1 MRQRQARLVTSLG
14 PRKGMIMDQAA
25 VNTAVG
31 QLVGEIAEAWNAGDA
46 RAYGA
51 RYSPDG
57 TFTNTNGTLDLGR
70 DDVAR
75 TAEEAFQ
82 GVLAGTKLSL
92 AVRKLRLI
100 RPDVVVVDL
109 DARVS
114 GMPVPPP
121 DDSNGPGGE
130 VRISQM
136 LVLVEEDDR
145 WWITAQ
151 HNAMQSAGD

>member
-1 MRQRQARLVTSLG
+1 
-14 PRKGMIMDQAA
+14 MIMAQVEVNEAVDQ
-25 VNTAVG
+25 
-31 QLVGEIAEAWNAGDA
+31 LLGEMAEAWNTGDA
-46 RAYGA
+46 RAYAA
-51 RYSPDG
+51 RYRPDG
-57 TFTNTNGTLDLGR
+57 TFTNTDGTLDMGH
-70 DDVAR
+70 DEVVR
-75 TAEEAFQ
+75 TAEGAFQ

-100 RPDVVVVDL
+100 CPDVAVVDL

-121 DDSNGPGGE
+121 GAGNGPGGE

-136 LVLVEEDDR
+136 LVLLKEDGR

-151 HNAMQSAGD
+151 HNVMQSAGD

>member
-1 MRQRQARLVTSLG
+1 MWQHGQAT
-14 PRKGMIMDQAA
+14 KGVFMTQIPVSEAVDQ
-25 VNTAVG
+25 V
-31 QLVGEIAEAWNAGDA
+31 LGEIAEAWNAGDA

-51 RYSPDG
+51 RYCPEG
-57 TFTNTNGTLDLGR
+57 TFTNTNGTIDMGR
-70 DDVAR
+70 DEVVR

-82 GVLAGTKLSL
+82 GVLAGTKVSL

-100 RPDVVVVDL
+100 RPDVAVADL
-109 DARVS
+109 DTRVS
-114 GMPVPPP
+114 GMQAAG
-121 DDSNGPGGE
+121 NGPDGE

-136 LVLVEEDDR
+136 LVLVKEDGH

>member
-1 MRQRQARLVTSLG
+1 MAQVAANEAVDQLLGELAR
-14 PRKGMIMDQAA
+14 
-25 VNTAVG
+25 
-31 QLVGEIAEAWNAGDA
+31 AWNAGDA
-46 RAYGA
+46 RAWAA

-100 RPDVVVVDL
+100 RPDVAVVDL

>member
-1 MRQRQARLVTSLG
+1 MAQVTANEAVDQLLG
-14 PRKGMIMDQAA
+14 ELAG
-25 VNTAVG
+25 
-31 QLVGEIAEAWNAGDA
+31 AWNAGDA
-46 RAYGA
+46 RAWAA

-100 RPDVVVVDL
+100 RPDVAVVDL

-121 DDSNGPGGE
+121 DHSNAPGGE

-136 LVLVEEDDR
+136 LVLVQEDDR

>member
-1 MRQRQARLVTSLG
+1 MA
-14 PRKGMIMDQAA
+14 QAA
-25 VNTAVG
+25 ANEAVD
-31 QLVGEIAEAWNAGDA
+31 QLLGELAEAWNAGDA
-46 RAYGA
+46 RAWAA

-100 RPDVVVVDL
+100 RPDVAVVDL

-121 DDSNGPGGE
+121 DDSNAPGGE

-136 LVLVEEDDR
+136 LVLVQEDDR

>member
-1 MRQRQARLVTSLG
+1 
-14 PRKGMIMDQAA
+14 MIMAQVEVNEAVDQ
-25 VNTAVG
+25 
-31 QLVGEIAEAWNAGDA
+31 LLGEIAEAWNAGDA

-51 RYSPDG
+51 RYRPDG
-57 TFTNTNGTLDLGR
+57 TFTNTDGTLDLGR
-70 DDVAR
+70 DEVVR
-75 TAEEAFQ
+75 TAEGAFQ

-100 RPDVVVVDL
+100 CPDVAVVDL

-121 DDSNGPGGE
+121 GAGDEPGRE

-136 LVLVEEDDR
+136 LVLLKKDDR

-151 HNAMQSAGD
+151 HNVMQSAGD

>member
-1 MRQRQARLVTSLG
+1 MAQV
-14 PRKGMIMDQAA
+14 A
-25 VNTAVG
+25 VNEAVDR
-31 QLVGEIAEAWNAGDA
+31 LLGELAGAWNAGDA

-51 RYSPDG
+51 RYCPEG
-57 TFTNTNGTLDLGR
+57 TFTNTNGTIDMGR
-70 DDVAR
+70 DEVVR

-82 GVLAGTKLSL
+82 GVLAGTKVSL

-100 RPDVVVVDL
+100 RPDVAVADL
-109 DARVS
+109 DTRVS
-114 GMPVPPP
+114 GMQAAG
-121 DDSNGPGGE
+121 NGPDGE

-136 LVLVEEDDR
+136 LVLVKEDGH

>member
-1 MRQRQARLVTSLG
+1 MVQV
-14 PRKGMIMDQAA
+14 A
-25 VNTAVG
+25 VNEAVD
-31 QLVGEIAEAWNAGDA
+31 QLLGELAEAWNAGDA
-46 RAYGA
+46 RAWAA

-57 TFTNTNGTLDLGR
+57 TFTNTNGTIDLGR
-70 DDVAR
+70 DAVVR
-75 TAEEAFQ
+75 TAGEAFQ

-100 RPDVVVVDL
+100 RPDVAVVDL

-114 GMPVPPP
+114 GMVPPP
-121 DDSNGPGGE
+121 GDSNGPGAE
-130 VRISQM
+130 VHISQM

>member
-1 MRQRQARLVTSLG
+1 MAQV
-14 PRKGMIMDQAA
+14 A
-25 VNTAVG
+25 VNEAVD
-31 QLVGEIAEAWNAGDA
+31 QLLRELAGAWNTGDA

-51 RYSPDG
+51 RYCPDG
-57 TFTNTNGTLDLGR
+57 TFTNTDGSLHLGR
-70 DDVAR
+70 DEVVR

-100 RPDVVVVDL
+100 RPDVAVVDL

-114 GMPVPPP
+114 GMPLPPP
-121 DDSNGPGGE
+121 GSDGGPGGG

-136 LVLVEEDDR
+136 LVLMEEDDR

-151 HNAMQSAGD
+151 HNVMKSAGD

>member
-1 MRQRQARLVTSLG
+1 
-14 PRKGMIMDQAA
+14 MDQVAANAA
-25 VNTAVG
+25 VD

-51 RYSPDG
+51 RYCPDG
-57 TFTNTNGTLDLGR
+57 TFTNTDGTLDLGR
-70 DDVAR
+70 DEVVR

-82 GVLAGTKLSL
+82 GVLAGTKFST
-92 AVRKLRLI
+92 AVRKLRLV
-100 RPDVVVVDL
+100 RPDVAVVDL
-109 DARVS
+109 DTRVS
-114 GMPVPPP
+114 GM
-121 DDSNGPGGE
+121 PGGE

-151 HNAMQSAGD
+151 HNVMQSADH